1 MIAAGQLGL
10 AMERSQRAVDLARA
24 AGDPA
29 LAAEAMAALADVKLG
44 GPDQRW
50 PVIWQAMRETAA
62 AGTAQ
67 AHARAVTVVAR
78 DFAAGGKFED
88 AERWSWLAVGLAG
101 RSGDPHDLA
110 LALTV
115 EGHVA
120 WQLGKPTE
128 ALAAL
133 ERCARTAQE
142 PDVVSV
148 GVELTCRLMAAQVT
162 TQFGQRDRTIA
173 AANAVIER
181 GTERADELP
190 VRETYELWSN
200 TAVVLINAHDERR
213 ALELLQRAQD
223 LYNEAAAHR
232 DPSAAID
239 TYAQGSLAL
248 ERGVAL
254 LQLGR
259 AGEAADEL
267 ASAQAGLDGFEL
279 LLVQAKLYRAEAERR
294 RGQPE
299 RSRALLHEIEGSQTL
314 TPRDRAM
321 LYTILA
327 NLELD
332 RGDCQAAE
340 RATDR
345 AATHAKSSSG
355 GEESPDELGDR
366 LFAPARLAIARSR
379 PDAPAQIAAARA
391 AFERAH
397 NAIRVA
403 EIDALHGDRCR

>member
-1 MIAAGQLGL
+1 
-10 AMERSQRAVDLARA
+10 MEQAQRAADLARA

-44 GPDQRW
+44 GPEQRW
-50 PVIWQAMRETAA
+50 PVVWQAMRDTAA

-120 WQLGKPTE
+120 WQLGKAAD

-133 ERCARTAQE
+133 ERCANTARE

-148 GVELTCRLMAAQVT
+148 GVELKCMVLASQVT
-162 TQFGQRDRTIA
+162 IQLGQRDRTIA
-173 AANAVIER
+173 SADAVIAR
-181 GTERADELP
+181 GTERADELG
-190 VRETYELWSN
+190 VRETYELWTD
-200 TAVVLINAHDERR
+200 TAVILINAHEERR

-223 LYNEAAAHR
+223 LYQEAAAHR
-232 DPSAAID
+232 DPSAVID
-239 TYAQGSLAL
+239 TYERATLAM

-267 ASAQAGLDGFEL
+267 ATAQAGLGGFEL
-279 LLVQAKLYRAEAERR
+279 VLVQAKLYRAEAERR

-299 RSRALLHEIEGSQTL
+299 QARTLLHEIEGSQTL

-321 LYTILA
+321 LYTIVA

-332 RGDCQAAE
+332 RGDCKAAE
-340 RATDR
+340 RAIAR
-345 AATHAKSSSG
+345 AASYTTPD
-355 GEESPDELGDR
+355 ESPDEQGDR
-366 LFAPARLAIARSR
+366 LFAPARLAVARSR

-397 NAIRVA
+397 NAFRIA

>member
-44 GPDQRW
+44 GPEQRW
-50 PVIWQAMRETAA
+50 PVVWQAMRETAA

-88 AERWSWLAVGLAG
+88 AERWSWLAVGLTG

-133 ERCARTAQE
+133 ERCANTARE

-181 GTERADELP
+181 GTERADELA

-239 TYAQGSLAL
+239 TYAQASLAL

-267 ASAQAGLDGFEL
+267 AAAQAGLDGFEL

-321 LYTILA
+321 LSTILA
-327 NLELD
+327 NVELD
-332 RGDCQAAE
+332 GGDCKAAARAIAQAASH
-340 RATDR
+340 ATPD
-345 AATHAKSSSG
+345 
-355 GEESPDELGDR
+355 ESPDEQGDR
-366 LFAPARLAIARSR
+366 LFAPARLAVARSR
-379 PDAPAQIAAARA
+379 PDAPAQVAAARA

-397 NAIRVA
+397 NAFRVA